1 MGAKILLESETS
13 NTMTVIGVGMVAG
26 GYIWSI
32 TDISSGYASS
42 VTNYLTSG
50 RSSSVT
56 GEIPGNLLADTVQV
70 LVTTQVEL
78 TRGNRR

>member
-32 TDISSGYASS
+32 TDISSGY
-42 VTNYLTSG
+42 
-50 RSSSVT
+50 
-56 GEIPGNLLADTVQV
+56 
-70 LVTTQVEL
+70 
-78 TRGNRR
+78 